1 MSLQIKQSLA
11 LLFLAFFLM
20 TKMAGFHVL
29 THDDSNLSEDCAI
42 CQVFIS
48 DSQTLIVLDKVQE
61 FSPTPEFTIHQK
73 TDLVITTAI
82 LKSNYYSYHLFSRP
96 PPSI

>member
-20 TKMAGFHVL
+20 TKMTGFHVL
-29 THDDSNLSEDCAI
+29 THEDSNLSEDCAI

-48 DSQTLIVLDKVQE
+48 DSQTLIVLDKAQE
-61 FSPTPEFTIHQK
+61 AVEVGGNQCVLK
-73 TDLVITTAI
+73 TC
-82 LKSNYYSYHLFSRP
+82 
-96 PPSI
+96 